1 VHKLKF
7 GVLLLASCA
16 IHFGQ
21 VIDIHSVS
29 GIWSSANPG
38 AGVSGVGSG
47 EIAWGDPAS
56 SAGKSKYVFTNLVP
70 PEIED
75 VPAGQYFKLGVFTHK
90 NNPIYDPLLTS
101 AVLDVTINMA
111 VPANG
116 PGGAS
121 NVTKTFQYNFAH
133 DETNNGGSRGQ
144 CPYGG
149 ANNQGINYNGCADRV
164 LIANPL
170 SIQSFTVGNILYT
183 LKVGFSTDGGKTVT
197 DTFLTK
203 EKKDNYA
210 KLYGKFETTVVPEP
224 SFYAFLSLG
233 VAGVCVRAR
242 RRKNR

>member
-7 GVLLLASCA
+7 GALLLASCA

-38 AGVSGVGSG
+38 AGVSGVNTGT
-47 EIAWGDPAS
+47 IAWG
-56 SAGKSKYVFTNLVP
+56 NLVP
-70 PEIED
+70 PELED
-75 VPAGQYFKLGVFTHK
+75 VPAGQFFKLGVFVHK
-90 NNPIYDPLLTS
+90 NNPIYSPFLSS

-116 PGGAS
+116 PGGPS
-121 NVTKTFQYNFAH
+121 NLTKTFQYNFAH
-133 DETNNGGSRGQ
+133 DETNNGGYRGN

-149 ANNQGINYNGCADRV
+149 ANYQGINYYGCADQV
-164 LIANPL
+164 LISNPL
-170 SIQSFTVGNILYT
+170 ATQSFTVGNILYT
-183 LKVGFSTDGGKTVT
+183 LKVGFSTDGGKTIK

-210 KLYGKFETTVVPEP
+210 KLYGKFETSTVVPEP

-233 VAGVCVRAR
+233 IAGICVRAR
-242 RRKNR
+242 RGKKS